1 MLTSFS
7 NVSVLALANI
17 AGPQILSSVAV
28 EERLTETYKRLGF
41 EKGMIENMTGI
52 MERRYWVACVQPS
65 DIATEVAT
73 KCIEKSNI
81 APEKI
86 GLLINTSVCRDYI
99 EPSVACLIHGNLK
112 LPAKCLNFDITNACL
127 GFINGMHVAGLMI
140 ENGSIDYALIVN
152 AENPMYG
159 IEQTIAK
166 LAQDDCTLEYFQNN
180 LATLTLGCGGAA
192 MMLCKKELAPQA
204 PAFLGGVFRSNS
216 DYNRLCTGQIEQMQ
230 TDTRMLLKAGIELG
244 IETAKL
250 AKWGEENFDIFV
262 PHQVSKNYIVKI
274 CEALKIDFNKNYL
287 TYPLYGNI
295 GPASVPFAL
304 SKAVEENKIAK
315 GDLVGILGF
324 GSGINCGLM
333 KIRW

>member
-1 MLTSFS
+1 MQKIFS
-7 NVSVLALANI
+7 NVSILALTHI
-17 AGPQILSSVAV
+17 AGPHILSSVSI
-28 EERLTETYKRLGF
+28 EEKLVNTYKKLAF

-52 MERRYWVACVQPS
+52 MERRYWDASVQPS
-65 DIATEVAT
+65 DIATQVAI
-73 KCIEKSNI
+73 KCIEKAKI
-81 APEKI
+81 PIEKI

-112 LPAKCLNFDITNACL
+112 LAPHCLNFDITNACL

-140 ENGSIDYALIVN
+140 ENGTVDYALIVN
-152 AENPMYG
+152 AENPIYG

-166 LAQDDCTLEYFQNN
+166 LAQDDCTLKYFQNN

-192 MMLCKKELAPQA
+192 MLLCRKELAPES
-204 PAFLGGVFRSNS
+204 PSFLGGVFLSNS
-216 DYNRLCTGQIEQMQ
+216 AYNRLCVGQIEQMQ
-230 TDTRMLLKAGIELG
+230 TDTRMLLRTGIELG

-250 AKWGEENFDIFV
+250 AKWEEENFDIFI

-274 CEALKIDFNKNYL
+274 CEALKIDFYKNYL

-304 SKAVEENKIAK
+304 SKAVEDNNIKK

-324 GSGINCGLM
+324 GSGVNCGLM